1 MIIGSL
7 IQILF
12 LIIIIAII
20 YKGVNAI
27 KRGTFLEKLNLK
39 LVLGVYGALLL
50 VAVVLFY
57 LLPIEGSLN
66 KVVENQEELTKA
78 EQAGNLLMSAASE
91 GKQIE
96 KENIDGV
103 LIKKQWDFPYEGK
116 QLDIAQVGQ
125 QYSIPFLLVERKDDD
140 DGQIEVIH
148 YYTRTI
154 IENIEFTDERGPFTI
169 QLEKDQL
176 MISNP
181 NMIDIHVGKFAKE
194 FTISQFTSQNS
205 MDLFS
210 DVNQIDGTNV
220 LYIRVPKNV
229 EVEGEVQ
236 FVTE

>member
-7 IQILF
+7 IQILL

-27 KRGTFLEKLNLK
+27 KRGTLLQKLNLK

-57 LLPIEGSLN
+57 LLPIEESLN
-66 KVVENQEELTKA
+66 KVVENQEELAKA
-78 EQAGNLLMSAASE
+78 ERAGHLLINAASE

-116 QLDIAQVGQ
+116 QLEITQVDE
-125 QYSIPFLLVERKDDD
+125 QYSSAFILVERKDVEDN
-140 DGQIEVIH
+140 QVEVTQ

-154 IENIEFTDERGPFTI
+154 IENIELTDDIVPFTI
-169 QLEKDQL
+169 ELEEERL
-176 MISNP
+176 TISDT

-194 FTISQFTSQNS
+194 FTISQFTSRNGI
-205 MDLFS
+205 DLFS
-210 DVNQIDGTNV
+210 DVNRIGGENV

-229 EVEGEVQ
+229 EVEGAVQ

>member
-1 MIIGSL
+1 MIVDSL
-7 IQILF
+7 FQILF

-20 YKGVNAI
+20 YTGVNSI
-27 KRGTFLEKLNLK
+27 KKGRLLQKLNLK
-39 LVLGVYGALLL
+39 LVLGIYGALLL
-50 VAVVLFY
+50 VAVGVFY
-57 LLPIEGSLN
+57 LLPIEESLN
-66 KVVENQEELTKA
+66 NVVENQKELAQA
-78 EQAGNLLMSAASE
+78 ERAGYLLMNAASE

-96 KENIDGV
+96 KVNIDGV

-116 QLDIAQVGQ
+116 QLDITQVGQ
-125 QYSIPFLLVERKDDD
+125 QYSSPFILVERKEGD

-181 NMIDIHVGKFAKE
+181 NMIDINVGQFAKE
-194 FTISQFTSQNS
+194 FTISQFTSQNG

>member
-1 MIIGSL
+1 MIVASL

-20 YKGVNAI
+20 YTGVNAI
-27 KRGTFLEKLNLK
+27 KKGTLLQKLNLK
-39 LVLGVYGALLL
+39 LVLGIYGALLL
-50 VAVVLFY
+50 IAVGLFY
-57 LLPIEGSLN
+57 LLPIEESLN
-66 KVVENQEELTKA
+66 KVVENQEELAQA
-78 EQAGNLLMSAASE
+78 ERAGGLLMNAAFE

-103 LIKKQWDFPYEGK
+103 FIKKQWDFPYEGK
-116 QLDIAQVGQ
+116 QLDITQVGQ
-125 QYSIPFLLVERKDDD
+125 QYSIPFILVERKEDN

-154 IENIEFTDERGPFTI
+154 IENIEFTDKRGPFTI
-169 QLEKDQL
+169 QLEKNQL

-194 FTISQFTSQNS
+194 FTISQFTSENGL
-205 MDLFS
+205 DLFS
-210 DVNQIDGTNV
+210 DRNHIDGTNV

-236 FVTE
+236 FVME